1 MPMESSCPFSSFN
14 ATTCQLANSFPQ
26 QSIGPFV
33 KAANNGICQTEVES
47 TVCSLGKQIDRKVTG
62 QGGQPGGHSLGNS
75 HKRNNPIYIL
85 YCAIIRGTVRGVAK
99 GSWFPPHSEAISRFQ
114 LHNNP
119 TSTIYIQY
127 VQYWGS
133 TRSECVHL
141 NFLQFLGSF
150 MHGKTNKPAYKF
162 NGNHF
167 NFNFRH
173 CAKNL
178 HKGS

>member
-1 MPMESSCPFSSFN
+1 MKMAIVILKAFKAGGAVQFDMPMESSCPFSSFN

-85 YCAIIRGTVRGVAK
+85 YCAIIRGTVRGEAK

-119 TSTIYIQY
+119 TLLYTYSMYST
-127 VQYWGS
+127 
-133 TRSECVHL
+133 
-141 NFLQFLGSF
+141 
-150 MHGKTNKPAYKF
+150 
-162 NGNHF
+162 GNLPGASAF
-167 NFNFRH
+167 I
-173 CAKNL
+173 
-178 HKGS
+178 